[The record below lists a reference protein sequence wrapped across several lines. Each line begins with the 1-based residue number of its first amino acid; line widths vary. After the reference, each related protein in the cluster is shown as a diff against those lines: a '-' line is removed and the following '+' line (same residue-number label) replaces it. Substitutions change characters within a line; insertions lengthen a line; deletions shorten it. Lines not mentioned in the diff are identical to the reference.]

1 MAYQQG
7 QEPGQEIDRL
17 AEKDPSVRA
26 QEAMLRM
33 ARSSQEQGHVHA
45 AIDMYVRLLEDYPD
59 TPAAKAAANAMVD
72 LAQFLEQNGMPHT
85 ALEVYEKLEDYQ

>member
-1 MAYQQG
+1 MYNQPG

-33 ARSSQEQGHVHA
+33 ARSSQEQGHVHE
-45 AIDMYVRLLEDYPD
+45 AIDMYVRLLDEYPG
-59 TPAAKAAANAMVD
+59 TQAAKAAANSMVD
-72 LAQFLEQNGMPHT
+72 LAQYLEQNGMPHT
-85 ALEVYEKLEDYQ
+85 ALDVYQKLEDYL